1 MSKINYLGQSYDL
14 SNGESLLD
22 FLKQNAKKDSKDA
35 VAAKFNGTQVDLTY
49 TPETDGDLE
58 LILTT
63 SDEGLE
69 ILRHSTSHLM
79 AQAVRRL
86 YPNTQVTIGPAI
98 KDGFYYDFDAE
109 KPFTE
114 EDLPKIEDEMKKI
127 IKENIPVVRKV
138 MNKNEAIEY
147 FKKANEPYKV
157 EIIEGIDADTV
168 SFYEQGDFIDLCRGP
183 HVDTV
188 KNLITKCFPVYM
200 VLLLRVKNH

>member
-63 SDEGLE
+63 TEEGLE

-114 EDLPKIEDEMKKI
+114 EDLPKIEDEMEKNCKREYSCSKKS
-127 IKENIPVVRKV
+127 
-138 MNKNEAIEY
+138 NE
-147 FKKANEPYKV
+147 K
-157 EIIEGIDADTV
+157 
-168 SFYEQGDFIDLCRGP
+168 R
-183 HVDTV
+183 
-188 KNLITKCFPVYM
+188 
-200 VLLLRVKNH
+200 